1 MSGDGIIDLDEFVT
15 FYIKRC
21 PTVVDRL
28 EEELDE
34 FEAKLN
40 RSREIETELNDE
52 ITGDLL
58 FRSSFNSMSFV
69 TFFPL
74 CFQLSTMADCRHSN
88 MQCSENAIRLFP
100 DC

>member
-28 EEELDE
+28 EEDLDH

-40 RSREIETELNDE
+40 KSREIETELNDE
-52 ITGDLL
+52 IAGDWL
-58 FRSSFNSMSFV
+58 F
-69 TFFPL
+69 
-74 CFQLSTMADCRHSN
+74 LSCSASTCISHS
-88 MQCSENAIRLFP
+88 
-100 DC
+100 